1 MKVYIANFG
10 RENFAW
16 PDCLAR
22 NEIATMQDERVH
34 DFWRNGDRAG
44 YIDFCVENLKS
55 LKGIAPIRP
64 VAGRWFN
71 LGTIITENS
80 GDLWLHQDGKSLWW
94 TITTDE
100 PAIINLGLDPKP
112 TPNGPPNVYF
122 YRKPTQPWSNKNKLG
137 QNLDWRGLHP
147 KTPDFLVTEATL
159 QELGERYAGYALAL
173 VDGTDLAAWHS
184 QAEWMAKT
192 QTGSRKSPVVSYNAK
207 QRTFFDMANTAW
219 STASSSNGQLSSR
232 TVKNK
237 NFEFMDRWEL
247 EKYIRDLFEAQE
259 GLCAVTGLPLQFSD
273 GDDSQLC
280 CSLDRIDSDGH
291 YAAGNL
297 QIVCR
302 FINFWKSNSDDG
314 EFRRLIDIVQQ
325 SKGF

>member
-44 YIDFCVENLKS
+44 YIDFCVENLKT

-71 LGTIITENS
+71 LGTIITESS

-112 TPNGPPNVYF
+112 TPNVHPMCISIGS
-122 YRKPTQPWSNKNKLG
+122 QLSLG
-137 QNLDWRGLHP
+137 QT
-147 KTPDFLVTEATL
+147 KTSLV
-159 QELGERYAGYALAL
+159 
-173 VDGTDLAAWHS
+173 
-184 QAEWMAKT
+184 KT
-192 QTGSRKSPVVSYNAK
+192 
-207 QRTFFDMANTAW
+207 
-219 STASSSNGQLSSR
+219 
-232 TVKNK
+232 
-237 NFEFMDRWEL
+237 
-247 EKYIRDLFEAQE
+247 
-259 GLCAVTGLPLQFSD
+259 
-273 GDDSQLC
+273 
-280 CSLDRIDSDGH
+280 
-291 YAAGNL
+291 
-297 QIVCR
+297 
-302 FINFWKSNSDDG
+302 
-314 EFRRLIDIVQQ
+314 
-325 SKGF
+325 